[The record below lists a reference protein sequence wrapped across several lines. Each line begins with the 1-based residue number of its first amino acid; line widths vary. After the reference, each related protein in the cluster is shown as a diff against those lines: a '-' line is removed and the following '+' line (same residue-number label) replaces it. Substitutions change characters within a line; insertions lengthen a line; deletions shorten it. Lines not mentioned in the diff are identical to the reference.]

1 VCWRAR
7 VANFAR
13 ALSHVVL
20 PAIKIEAGDSIS
32 LMRLRLQ
39 GMLRRARWEVQNMNP
54 QDALRKKRLSFLL
67 LCSVLLLFIA
77 SGFIGKFDGTAARHH
92 VQIQP
97 RPAALQEVD
106 YEVILLPAP
115 APLTDSA
122 GEGVG
127 AGQAVGTGRIAG
139 STYPTE
145 THAVLWPQG
154 GSGAVDLHPPDFRY
168 SAALDTDGQRQVG
181 HGNGPPTAFNRHALL
196 WQGSATSYVDLHPA
210 GNWTDSIARAIAGDQ
225 QVGNINSY
233 FYTSYERII
242 VEHAALWR
250 GAAATVVDL
259 HPSGINCERSYAHDT
274 DGFRQVGNGYFPT
287 SSNTAPYRALLWSGS
302 AASVVV
308 LHPAGYTH
316 SFAEG
321 VSGNE
326 QVGYAFNTQG
336 DGNSRALLWHG
347 TAASVVSLH
356 PVGYITS
363 SALATNGVMQVGSG
377 STPATGSQSHALRWS
392 GTAASVLDL
401 HTLLP
406 AEFSQGSSI
415 AKDIDALGN
424 IVGLA
429 QRPDGST
436 VAVLW
441 RGSSG
446 MPLPK
451 PTPTPTP
458 TPQPTPTPTPTPI
471 NVAPSVQIISPT
483 NDQVLNGKKPIQLSG
498 RATDK
503 DGKVAKVEFFANGGL
518 IGTVSTGSAD
528 GIYKYSWRVSV
539 RRKTKYSIQARAT
552 DNRGASALSQ
562 IVTVTI
568 VP

>member
-1 VCWRAR
+1 
-7 VANFAR
+7 
-13 ALSHVVL
+13 
-20 PAIKIEAGDSIS
+20 
-32 LMRLRLQ
+32 
-39 GMLRRARWEVQNMNP
+39 MNLLKT
-54 QDALRKKRLSFLL
+54 LRKKNPWLLL
-67 LCSVLLLFIA
+67 LCSVLLLFSA
-77 SGFIGKFDGTAARHH
+77 AGFIVTSEGTAARHRP
-92 VQIQP
+92 QIQSSD
-97 RPAALQEVD
+97 AGLQDAE

-115 APLTDSA
+115 APLTESV

-127 AGQAVGTGRIAG
+127 AGQSVGTGRIPFAP
-139 STYPTE
+139 YPNE
-145 THAVLWPQG
+145 THAVLWPPD
-154 GSGAVDLHPPDFRY
+154 GSAALDLHPPDFRY

-181 HGNGPPTAFNRHALL
+181 HGNGPPTAFYRHALL

-233 FYTSYERII
+233 FYTSYERIV

-250 GAAATVVDL
+250 GSATSIVDL
-259 HPSGINCERSYAHDT
+259 HPLGIGCERSYAHDT
-274 DGFRQVGNGYFPT
+274 DGHRQVGNGYFPT
-287 SSNTAPYRALLWSGS
+287 PSNTTPSRALLWSGT

-308 LHPAGYTH
+308 LHPTGYTR

-321 VSGNE
+321 VSGDE

-347 TAASVVSLH
+347 TAASVVNLH
-356 PVGYITS
+356 PTGYITS

-377 STPATGSQSHALRWS
+377 STAATGSQSHALRWS
-392 GTAASVLDL
+392 GTAGSVVDL

-406 AEFSQGSSI
+406 SEFSQGSSI
-415 AKDIDALGN
+415 AKEIDAFGN

-441 RGSSG
+441 RRIYGT
-446 MPLPK
+446 PL
-451 PTPTPTP
+451 
-458 TPQPTPTPTPTPI
+458 PTPTPTPI
-471 NVAPSVQIISPT
+471 PSPTPLPTPIPTPINVAPTVQLTSPT
-483 NDQVLNGKKPIQLSG
+483 NGQVLNGKKPIQLLA

-503 DGKVAKVEFFANGGL
+503 DGKVAQVEFFANGGL
-518 IGTVSTGSAD
+518 IGTVKIGSTD
-528 GIYKYSWRVSV
+528 GTYKYSWRVSL
-539 RRKTKYSIQARAT
+539 RRTTRYSIQARAT
-552 DNRGASALSQ
+552 DNRGASTLSP
-562 IVTVTI
+562 IVNVKI